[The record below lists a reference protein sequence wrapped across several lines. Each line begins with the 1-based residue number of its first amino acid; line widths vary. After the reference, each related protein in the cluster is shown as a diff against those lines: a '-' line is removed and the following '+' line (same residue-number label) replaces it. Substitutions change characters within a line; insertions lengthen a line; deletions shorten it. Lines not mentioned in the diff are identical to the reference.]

1 MANEKKSIIE
11 EALLEAEK
19 IDAAF
24 KSNAKEILAHTM
36 SSEIE
41 EMVKESLTGSKKGLK
56 EDEEEEID
64 LELDSDD
71 DNEEEMD
78 LDTEEGEEE
87 MDLDLDMD
95 AEEGDDEDMDMDL
108 DMEDMESEE
117 DEDMEDMEDMDMD
130 LDLGDETEDV
140 GMMEPMDTVDLT
152 DSSDA
157 DVISVF
163 KKMGPEDEIEVV
175 NDNGMV
181 TLKDNK
187 SGSEYRI
194 ELNTRTGE
202 VGDVEMSSME
212 EGLSESNQVIY
223 EIVVDEDY
231 MDEDYMDEDYMD
243 EDYTGGN
250 DLADKF
256 YSLMTDFFD
265 KTYVEKELKED
276 IGNDYQRMYDYL
288 SEVLYDYRNEDQDS
302 LIFQEINDLLDE
314 LRAHNRGSKTNEDY
328 MDMNSNERKM
338 SMPMYM
344 KRKKY
349 NTNQEL
355 ASMYGDKNKV
365 TMGDVIAAR
374 KKGNEDE
381 MSSYMRHSDED
392 YASRTKSTKGR
403 YRVGNRT
410 NPNAISRMGSS
421 TYMGESKNPQI
432 SKLINENTN
441 LSESVSTLRSENE
454 ELKANQEKMVDAL
467 KQFRNKLQEVA
478 VFNSNLTYAVRLF
491 TEQSTTKEEKQE
503 ILKRLDEAKSLKES
517 QSIYKQLVKEF
528 TNSKPTIK
536 ESVEEKLNKT
546 ASSGSV
552 QISEQTVFV
561 HPELQN
567 MKKLWEYGYKK

>member
-11 EALLEAEK
+11 EALLEAEN
-19 IDAAF
+19 IDATF

-41 EMVKESLTGSKKGLK
+41 EMVKESLTGSKKRLK

-64 LELDSDD
+64 LELDSDENEED
-71 DNEEEMD
+71 EEEMD

-87 MDLDLDMD
+87 DMDLDLDMD
-95 AEEGDDEDMDMDL
+95 TEESDDEDMDL
-108 DMEDMESEE
+108 DMEDMDSE
-117 DEDMEDMEDMDMD
+117 EDMEDMEDMDMD
-130 LDLGDETEDV
+130 LDLGDETEDEE
-140 GMMEPMDTVDLT
+140 MMEPMDTVDLT

-194 ELNTRTGE
+194 ELNARTGE

-212 EGLSESNQVIY
+212 EGLSKSNQVIY
-223 EIVVDEDY
+223 EIVVDTDEDY

-243 EDYTGGN
+243 EDYMGMDPN
-250 DLADKF
+250 
-256 YSLMTDFFD
+256 
-265 KTYVEKELKED
+265 
-276 IGNDYQRMYDYL
+276 
-288 SEVLYDYRNEDQDS
+288 QD
-302 LIFQEINDLLDE
+302 E
-314 LRAHNRGSKTNEDY
+314 
-328 MDMNSNERKM
+328 M

-349 NTNQEL
+349 NTNKEL

-374 KKGNEDE
+374 KKGNDDEDE
-381 MSSYMRHSDED
+381 MSSYMGMKSYMKHSDQD

-410 NPNAISRMGSS
+410 NPNAIARMGSS
-421 TYMGESKNPQI
+421 AYMGESKNPQI

-441 LSESVSTLRSENE
+441 LNESVSNLRSENE

-491 TEQSTTKEEKQE
+491 TEQSTTKNEKQE
-503 ILKRLDEAKSLKES
+503 ILKRLDSAKSLKES

-528 TNSKPTIK
+528 SNTKAPIK
-536 ESVEEKLNKT
+536 ESIEEKLNKT
-546 ASSGSV
+546 SSSGAA

>member
-11 EALLEAEK
+11 EALLEAEN
-19 IDAAF
+19 IDATF

-41 EMVKESLTGSKKGLK
+41 EMVKESLTGSKKRLK

-64 LELDSDD
+64 LELDSDENEED
-71 DNEEEMD
+71 EEEMD

-87 MDLDLDMD
+87 DMDLDLDMD
-95 AEEGDDEDMDMDL
+95 TEDSDNEDMDMDF
-108 DMEDMESEE
+108 DMEDLDSEE
-117 DEDMEDMEDMDMD
+117 EEEEDMEDMDMD
-130 LDLGDETEDV
+130 LDLGDETEDEE
-140 GMMEPMDTVDLT
+140 MMEPMDTVDLT

-157 DVISVF
+157 EVISVF

-175 NDNGMV
+175 NDNGIV

-194 ELNTRTGE
+194 ELNAGTGE

-223 EIVVDEDY
+223 EIVVDED
-231 MDEDYMDEDYMD
+231 DEDYMYGHQDEDYMGEYQD
-243 EDYTGGN
+243 EDYMGIDPN
-250 DLADKF
+250 
-256 YSLMTDFFD
+256 
-265 KTYVEKELKED
+265 
-276 IGNDYQRMYDYL
+276 
-288 SEVLYDYRNEDQDS
+288 QD
-302 LIFQEINDLLDE
+302 E
-314 LRAHNRGSKTNEDY
+314 
-328 MDMNSNERKM
+328 M

-349 NTNQEL
+349 NTNKEL

-374 KKGNEDE
+374 KKGNDDEDE
-381 MSSYMRHSDED
+381 MSSYMGMKSYMKHRGED
-392 YASRTKSTKGR
+392 YASRPKSTKGR
-403 YRVGNRT
+403 YYTGNRT
-410 NPNAISRMGSS
+410 NPNAIARMGGDESYKS
-421 TYMGESKNPQI
+421 TYGFNESKNPQI

-441 LSESVSTLRSENE
+441 LNESVSNLRSENE

-491 TEQSTTKEEKQE
+491 TEQSTTKNEKQE
-503 ILKRLDEAKSLKES
+503 ILKRLDSAKSLKES
-517 QSIYKQLVKEF
+517 QSIYKQLAKEF
-528 TNSKPTIK
+528 SNTKAPIK
-536 ESVEEKLNKT
+536 ESIEEKLNKT
-546 ASSGSV
+546 SSSGAA